1 MKIDKLNLPI
11 FLFTIAF
18 FLEGLDAFSIFNI
31 PLSWIGVVI
40 YVLIFVYLKIS
51 GTRGYVFD
59 LTLIKYFLYY
69 LTLVT
74 IIRAFTFEANMPE
87 YATTSFIEFISL
99 RILKIISFYS
109 IVSLIIHFIKKK
121 NVDYVITLVAY
132 IGVFISFL
140 SLYSY
145 FSYIFDF
152 ADFTRSRAGTG
163 GWSQPI
169 RRACAVLRNYG
180 TFREPSFLAVWVA
193 PIIPLIFYLAR
204 KSKAWYLISIIP
216 LTSLVLTRSL
226 TGIISI
232 VLVFSVVVFIEL
244 YKNKSLNVL
253 LVIPIIFIFLISI
266 FGNNFGYK
274 FPALDPSMC
283 PPESADKCDCSIYD
297 DDQDLAKNSS
307 NIYQSVFER
316 FSIISS
322 GGIGGFENIDI
333 LGKYISTQKL
343 KIFGEGLGI
352 SNIQYSPQFSEI
364 TKQVKDGSL
373 IYRNP
378 GQIVSFNNL
387 YANLYFSG
395 GIVGVIIFLIILK
408 NIFSKILVSYGI
420 LDAYLLC
427 GLLTILL
434 MFFFQAEELS
444 SQLAIY
450 FGLVTM
456 KK

>member
-1 MKIDKLNLPI
+1 
-11 FLFTIAF
+11 
-18 FLEGLDAFSIFNI
+18 
-31 PLSWIGVVI
+31 
-40 YVLIFVYLKIS
+40 
-51 GTRGYVFD
+51 
-59 LTLIKYFLYY
+59 
-69 LTLVT
+69 
-74 IIRAFTFEANMPE
+74 
-87 YATTSFIEFISL
+87 
-99 RILKIISFYS
+99 
-109 IVSLIIHFIKKK
+109 
-121 NVDYVITLVAY
+121 
-132 IGVFISFL
+132 
-140 SLYSY
+140 
-145 FSYIFDF
+145 
-152 ADFTRSRAGTG
+152 
-163 GWSQPI
+163 
-169 RRACAVLRNYG
+169 
-180 TFREPSFLAVWVA
+180 
-193 PIIPLIFYLAR
+193 
-204 KSKAWYLISIIP
+204 
-216 LTSLVLTRSL
+216 
-226 TGIISI
+226 
-232 VLVFSVVVFIEL
+232 
-244 YKNKSLNVL
+244 
-253 LVIPIIFIFLISI
+253 
-266 FGNNFGYK
+266 
-274 FPALDPSMC
+274 MC

-343 KIFGEGLGI
+343 KIFGEGIGI

-434 MFFFQAEELS
+434 MFFFQAEEIS

>member
-1 MKIDKLNLPI
+1 
-11 FLFTIAF
+11 
-18 FLEGLDAFSIFNI
+18 
-31 PLSWIGVVI
+31 
-40 YVLIFVYLKIS
+40 
-51 GTRGYVFD
+51 
-59 LTLIKYFLYY
+59 
-69 LTLVT
+69 
-74 IIRAFTFEANMPE
+74 
-87 YATTSFIEFISL
+87 
-99 RILKIISFYS
+99 
-109 IVSLIIHFIKKK
+109 
-121 NVDYVITLVAY
+121 
-132 IGVFISFL
+132 
-140 SLYSY
+140 
-145 FSYIFDF
+145 
-152 ADFTRSRAGTG
+152 
-163 GWSQPI
+163 
-169 RRACAVLRNYG
+169 
-180 TFREPSFLAVWVA
+180 
-193 PIIPLIFYLAR
+193 
-204 KSKAWYLISIIP
+204 
-216 LTSLVLTRSL
+216 
-226 TGIISI
+226 
-232 VLVFSVVVFIEL
+232 
-244 YKNKSLNVL
+244 
-253 LVIPIIFIFLISI
+253 
-266 FGNNFGYK
+266 
-274 FPALDPSMC
+274 MC
-283 PPESADKCDCSIYD
+283 PPESADKCNCSIYD
-297 DDQDLAKNSS
+297 DEQDLAKNSS

-333 LGKYISTQKL
+333 LGEYISTRKF

-364 TKQVKDGSL
+364 TKKVKDGSL

-408 NIFSKILVSYGI
+408 NIFSKLLINYGI

>member
-1 MKIDKLNLPI
+1 M
-11 FLFTIAF
+11 
-18 FLEGLDAFSIFNI
+18 
-31 PLSWIGVVI
+31 
-40 YVLIFVYLKIS
+40 
-51 GTRGYVFD
+51 
-59 LTLIKYFLYY
+59 
-69 LTLVT
+69 
-74 IIRAFTFEANMPE
+74 
-87 YATTSFIEFISL
+87 
-99 RILKIISFYS
+99 
-109 IVSLIIHFIKKK
+109 
-121 NVDYVITLVAY
+121 
-132 IGVFISFL
+132 
-140 SLYSY
+140 
-145 FSYIFDF
+145 
-152 ADFTRSRAGTG
+152 
-163 GWSQPI
+163 
-169 RRACAVLRNYG
+169 
-180 TFREPSFLAVWVA
+180 LAVWFFHL
-193 PIIPLIFYLAR
+193 LIH
-204 KSKAWYLISIIP
+204 IS
-216 LTSLVLTRSL
+216 
-226 TGIISI
+226 
-232 VLVFSVVVFIEL
+232 
-244 YKNKSLNVL
+244 
-253 LVIPIIFIFLISI
+253 
-266 FGNNFGYK
+266 
-274 FPALDPSMC
+274 
-283 PPESADKCDCSIYD
+283 
-297 DDQDLAKNSS
+297 QNSS

-316 FSIISS
+316 LSIISS